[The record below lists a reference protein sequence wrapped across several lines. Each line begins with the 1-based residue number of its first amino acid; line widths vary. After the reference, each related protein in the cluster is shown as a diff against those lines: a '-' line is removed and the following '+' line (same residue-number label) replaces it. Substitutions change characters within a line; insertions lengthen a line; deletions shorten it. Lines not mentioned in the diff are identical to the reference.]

1 MYKSKR
7 KNYLI
12 DKPFQLGFIFKYL
25 FVILITVV
33 FCFGLTALY
42 YYYDNLFGDNK
53 IKESVTITYGA
64 PMYIEISERGDGR
77 IEIFEKKAKRGCP
90 IYNLDIKELTVY
102 KDKDGTY
109 KNLNRFLNDHNPS
122 VYRNMTYESDE
133 VIDLTDE
140 EIKLL
145 EVAIGP
151 FKKQTQRFFIIVP
164 PLLVTCLILMVIIAV
179 YSLFFSHKMAGP
191 VYRMRVSLDRML
203 AGDYDFKIRVRK
215 NDFFRNIVE
224 KIELLRMKQ
233 KGK

>member
-1 MYKSKR
+1 MSKSKR

-25 FVILITVV
+25 SVILVTVM

-53 IKESVTITYGA
+53 VNESVIIKYHA
-64 PMYIEISERGDGR
+64 PLHIEISENDKGKFKISDKVG
-77 IEIFEKKAKRGCP
+77 FP
-90 IYNLDIKELTVY
+90 IYNLNIKELTVY

-109 KNLNRFLNDHNPS
+109 KNLNRDLLRYNPS
-122 VYRNMTYESDE
+122 IYRNTAYESDA
-133 VIDLTDE
+133 VIELTNEDV
-140 EIKLL
+140 KLL
-145 EVAIGP
+145 EVVRGP
-151 FKKQTQRFFIIVP
+151 FEKQTQRFFIIVP
-164 PLLVTCLILMVIIAV
+164 PLLITCLILMVIIAV

-191 VYRMRVSLDRML
+191 VYRMRISLDRML
-203 AGDYDFKIRVRK
+203 TGDYDFKIRVRK

-233 KGK
+233 KGE

>member
-7 KNYLI
+7 RNYLI

-25 FVILITVV
+25 SVILITVI

-53 IKESVTITYGA
+53 VNESVTIKYHA
-64 PMYIEISERGDGR
+64 PLHIEISERGDGKFK
-77 IEIFEKKAKRGCP
+77 ISDKEGCP
-90 IYNLDIKELTVY
+90 IYNLDIRDLTVY

-109 KNLNRFLNDHNPS
+109 KNLNRDLFRYNS
-122 VYRNMTYESDE
+122 SIYRNTTHESDE

-140 EIKLL
+140 EIKML
-145 EVAIGP
+145 EVARGP
-151 FKKQTQRFFIIVP
+151 FEKQTQRFFIIIP

>member
-25 FVILITVV
+25 SVILITVI

-53 IKESVTITYGA
+53 VEESVTIMYHA
-64 PMYIEISERGDGR
+64 PLHIEFSEKDDGKFKISDKEGY
-77 IEIFEKKAKRGCP
+77 P
-90 IYNLDIKELTVY
+90 IYNLENKELTVY

-109 KNLNRFLNDHNPS
+109 KNLNRNLSRYNPS
-122 VYRNMTYESDE
+122 IYRNTMYESDE
-133 VIDLTDE
+133 VIELTDE
-140 EIKLL
+140 EIKKL
-145 EVAIGP
+145 EIVRGP
-151 FKKQTQRFFIIVP
+151 FEKTTQRFFIVVP

-215 NDFFRNIVE
+215 NDFFRNIIE

>member
-1 MYKSKR
+1 MSKSKR

-25 FVILITVV
+25 SVILITVI

-42 YYYDNLFGDNK
+42 FYYDNLFGDNK
-53 IKESVTITYGA
+53 VNESVTIKYHA
-64 PMYIEISERGDGR
+64 PLHIEISERGDGKFK
-77 IEIFEKKAKRGCP
+77 ISNKEGCP
-90 IYNLDIKELTVY
+90 IYNLNIKELTVY

-109 KNLNRFLNDHNPS
+109 KNLNRDLLRYNPS
-122 VYRNMTYESDE
+122 IYRNTTYESDE

-140 EIKLL
+140 EIKML
-145 EVAIGP
+145 EVVRGP
-151 FKKQTQRFFIIVP
+151 FEKQTQRFFIVVP

-233 KGK
+233 KGE